1 MHSSQETPA
10 LAAKTTGVGIQHA
23 QDQWL
28 QRYWSH
34 LQQYRPEASPE
45 WLERYSGIDALAL
58 FGAPFADDPEAAAY
72 STAVWAAFSGL

>member
-1 MHSSQETPA
+1 MQSSAQTPA
-10 LAAKTTGVGIQHA
+10 LAVRAARVVIEPGREE
-23 QDQWL
+23 WL

-45 WLERYSGIDALAL
+45 WLARHSGIEALEV

-72 STAVWAAFSGL
+72 STAMWAAFLGL